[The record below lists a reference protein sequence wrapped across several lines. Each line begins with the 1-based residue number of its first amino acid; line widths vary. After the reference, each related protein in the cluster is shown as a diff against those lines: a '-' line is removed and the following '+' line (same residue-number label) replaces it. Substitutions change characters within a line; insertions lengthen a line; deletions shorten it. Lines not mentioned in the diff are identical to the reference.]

1 MDTVSLSMNQDLAGQ
16 GALNSSSNPIAQ
28 RAP

>member
-1 MDTVSLSMNQDLAGQ
+1 MDTVSMNQDLAGQ
-16 GALNSSSNPIAQ
+16 GGALNSSSNPIAQ